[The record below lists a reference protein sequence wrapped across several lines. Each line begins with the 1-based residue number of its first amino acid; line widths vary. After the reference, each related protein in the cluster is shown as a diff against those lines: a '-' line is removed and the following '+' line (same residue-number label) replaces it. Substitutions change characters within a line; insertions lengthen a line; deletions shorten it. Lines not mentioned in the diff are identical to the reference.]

1 MSTKRKTTFDQLNEQ
16 GRSTLMGK
24 IRSKNTKPELI
35 LRKALFRD
43 GLRYRI
49 HRKDLPGKPDV
60 SVLKY
65 HLVIEARGCFWHGHS
80 NCKNGHTPRKNTGFW
95 IDKLNKNMERDR
107 KNLERLTALGYKVF
121 IIWECEI
128 QTLRGLDSK
137 LLPIYQYLNKN
148 FGLNLQINTNK

>member
-1 MSTKRKTTFDQLNEQ
+1 MDVFSKEKRSEVMSRIKGRDTRLEIKVRSRLFKDGYRFRKNDKR
-16 GRSTLMGK
+16 
-24 IRSKNTKPELI
+24 
-35 LRKALFRD
+35 
-43 GLRYRI
+43 Y
-49 HRKDLPGKPDV
+49 PGKPDI
-60 SVLKY
+60 LLPKY
-65 HLVIEARGCFWHGHS
+65 KTVIQINGCFWHGHS

-137 LLPIYQYLNKN
+137 LLPIYQIYYFSFPILDS
-148 FGLNLQINTNK
+148 